1 MGFGPETGQQCRER
15 RKEVALVAT
24 GQEQRTSGA
33 RGGEGE
39 STGTLFS
46 KYTKED
52 DATAS
57 PC

>member
-1 MGFGPETGQQCRER
+1 MQGE
-15 RKEVALVAT
+15 KEVALVAP
-24 GQEQRTSGA
+24 GQGQRTSGA

-46 KYTKED
+46 KYTKGD